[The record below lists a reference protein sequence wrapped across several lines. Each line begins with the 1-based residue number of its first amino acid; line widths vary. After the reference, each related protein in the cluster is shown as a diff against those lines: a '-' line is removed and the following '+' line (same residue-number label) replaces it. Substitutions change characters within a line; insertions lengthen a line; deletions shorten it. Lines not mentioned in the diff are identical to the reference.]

1 MGIIE
6 EKWEDLFE
14 KYCIAEQVKER
25 GFFPIT
31 ADQIREFKE
40 PRLMTKFDTRE
51 SVPKVFGKLGI
62 LPVTRGSY
70 VIGDFSLYH
79 DFPEEESG
87 RGGVIQVDR
96 SRIPDYLE
104 TIDIRDVRS
113 EAAAIKLI
121 SLTGILEDFLG
132 EKRLVETVSGRMSSG
147 AFDFQVRSEDGK
159 HLSRIQVNNSQLE
172 IDGGFEGR
180 DSFAILEGKNVV
192 HSNFLVRQLY
202 YPFRLWENRLTK
214 PVRPVFLVCSNQIFR
229 LLEYEFS
236 DPLVYDSIRLVRE
249 RRYSLEDT
257 KITMDEL
264 VHTMKNVS
272 VKPEPGGIPFIQA
285 DSFEKIISL
294 TEHLAE
300 KPLTMAEIAETFG
313 FQERQSGYYYNAC
326 AYLGLAARK
335 KGKDGMV
342 RAELTD
348 KGVCVNR
355 LNYKK
360 RQLAYAGQ
368 ILEHKLFR
376 ELFEIVA
383 KTGKIPDKPYIQ
395 KRMRELQL
403 CGDSLINRRA
413 SSVAGWLRWMVQ
425 LTEGQEKEYGF

>member
-6 EKWEDLFE
+6 EKWEALFQR
-14 KYCIAEQVKER
+14 YQIAEQVER
-25 GFFPIT
+25 GNPFLIT

-40 PRLMTKFDTRE
+40 PRLMTKFDTKE
-51 SVPKVFGKLGI
+51 SVPRVFGRLGI

-79 DFPEEESG
+79 DFPKEDSSG
-87 RGGVIQVDR
+87 GGVIQVER

-104 TIDIRDVRS
+104 SIDIRDVLS

-132 EKRLVETVSGRMSSG
+132 EERLVETISGRMSSG
-147 AFDFQVRSEDGK
+147 AFDFQVCSEDGK
-159 HLSRIQVNNSQLE
+159 HRSRIQVANSQLE

-180 DSFAILEGKNVV
+180 NSFAILEGKNVV

-202 YPFRLWENRLTK
+202 YPFRLWESRLTK

-229 LLEYEFS
+229 LLEYEFA
-236 DPLVYDSIRLVRE
+236 DPLEYNSIRLVKE
-249 RRYSLEDT
+249 SRYSLEDT
-257 KITMDEL
+257 KITMEDLAEVL
-264 VHTMKNVS
+264 RSTS
-272 VKPEPGGIPFIQA
+272 VKPEPEEIPFIQA
-285 DSFEKIISL
+285 DSFEKVISL
-294 TEHLAE
+294 TEHLGE

-313 FQERQSGYYYNAC
+313 FRERQSGYYYNAC

-335 KGKDGMV
+335 KGTDGMV
-342 RAELTD
+342 RAGLTER
-348 KGVCVNR
+348 GIRING

-368 ILEHKLFR
+368 ILEHEIFH
-376 ELFEIVA
+376 ELFETAVR
-383 KTGKIPDKPYIQ
+383 TGTMPDKPYIQ
-395 KRMRELQL
+395 RRMKELRL
-403 CGDSLINRRA
+403 CGDSLIGRRA
-413 SSVAGWLRWMVQ
+413 SSVAGWLRWMLR
-425 LTEGQEKEYGF
+425 LTEE

>member
-6 EKWEDLFE
+6 EKWNALFE
-14 KYCIAEQVKER
+14 TYGIAEQVKR
-25 GFFPIT
+25 QGIFSIT

-51 SVPKVFGKLGI
+51 SVLTVFGKLGI

-79 DFPEEESG
+79 DFPEEES

-104 TIDIRDVRS
+104 TIDVRDVRS

-147 AFDFQVRSEDGK
+147 AFDFQIHSGDRK
-159 HLSRIQVNNSQLE
+159 HVSRIQVNNSQLE

-202 YPFRLWENRLTK
+202 YPFRLWEGRLTK

-229 LLEYEFS
+229 LLEYEFD
-236 DPLVYDSIRLVRE
+236 DPMVYDSIRLVKE
-249 RRYSLEDT
+249 QRYSLEDT
-257 KITMDEL
+257 RITMEDL
-264 VHTMKNVS
+264 AGIMGSVS
-272 VKPEPGGIPFIQA
+272 VKPEPEGVPFIQA
-285 DSFEKIISL
+285 DSFEKVISL
-294 TEHLAE
+294 IEHLGE
-300 KPLTMAEIAETFG
+300 KPLTMAEIAEIFG

-326 AYLGLAARK
+326 AYLGLAVRK
-335 KGKDGMV
+335 KGRDGVV
-342 RAELTD
+342 RAELTER
-348 KGVCVNR
+348 GVSISR
-355 LNYKK
+355 MDYKK
-360 RQLAYAGQ
+360 RQLAYAGR
-368 ILEHKLFR
+368 ILEHEIFHQ
-376 ELFEIVA
+376 LFETAVR
-383 KTGKIPDKPYIQ
+383 TGKLPDKPYIQ
-395 KRMRELQL
+395 RKMKELRL
-403 CGDSLINRRA
+403 CGDSLIGRRA
-413 SSVAGWLRWMVQ
+413 SSVAGWLRWMVR
-425 LTEGQEKEYGF
+425 LTEE

>member
-6 EKWEDLFE
+6 EKWNALFE
-14 KYCIAEQVKER
+14 TYSIAEQVKR
-25 GFFPIT
+25 QGIFSIT

-51 SVPKVFGKLGI
+51 SVPTVFGKLGI

-79 DFPEEESG
+79 DFPEEES

-132 EKRLVETVSGRMSSG
+132 EKRLAETVSGRMSSG
-147 AFDFQVRSEDGK
+147 AFGFQIHSGDRK
-159 HLSRIQVNNSQLE
+159 HVSRIQVNNSQLE

-202 YPFRLWENRLTK
+202 YPFRLWESRLTK
-214 PVRPVFLVCSNQIFR
+214 P
-229 LLEYEFS
+229 E
-236 DPLVYDSIRLVRE
+236 
-249 RRYSLEDT
+249 
-257 KITMDEL
+257 
-264 VHTMKNVS
+264 
-272 VKPEPGGIPFIQA
+272 PEGIPFIQA
-285 DSFEKIISL
+285 DSFEKVISL
-294 TEHLAE
+294 IEHLGE
-300 KPLTMAEIAETFG
+300 KPLTMAEIAEIFG

-326 AYLGLAARK
+326 AYLGLAVRK
-335 KGKDGMV
+335 KGRDGIV
-342 RAELTD
+342 RAQLTER
-348 KGVCVNR
+348 GISINR
-355 LNYKK
+355 MDYKK

-368 ILEHKLFR
+368 ILEHEIFH
-376 ELFEIVA
+376 ELFETAVRMGRLPE
-383 KTGKIPDKPYIQ
+383 KLYIQ
-395 KRMRELQL
+395 KRMKELRL
-403 CGDSLINRRA
+403 CGDSLIGRRA
-413 SSVAGWLRWMVQ
+413 SSVAGWLRWLVR
-425 LTEGQEKEYGF
+425 LTEQ